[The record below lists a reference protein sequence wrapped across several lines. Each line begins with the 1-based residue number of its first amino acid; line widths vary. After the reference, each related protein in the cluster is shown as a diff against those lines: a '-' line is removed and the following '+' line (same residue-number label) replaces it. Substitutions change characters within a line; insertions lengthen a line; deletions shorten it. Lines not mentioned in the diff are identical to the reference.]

1 MNAKLRIA
9 TFLAPNMLPVYEFLV
24 DAIGRELGSSAELVL
39 GASFDQFGN
48 GEIDAGFICG
58 LPYVQLTR
66 QVPAPVE
73 LLAAPVL
80 RGDRY
85 AGRPIYFSDVIV
97 RRDSPVRTFAD
108 LRGRSW
114 AYNDSDSHS
123 GYNLTRHH
131 LVKMGETHGFFAR
144 VIEAGYHQQ
153 RDTDGRGGRGRR
165 RRDRFAG
172 AGDRASRPLASS
184 RRAPSDRWLS
194 DPRRFNRWSR
204 HGISRSMSKPRCARS
219 CCAWATDRSARNELE
234 RGFIDRFVPV
244 TDADYDDIREML
256 RVRGAR
262 RIPHARIARCGDWT
276 IAARWFL
283 EHLVIA
289 CAGHCPT
296 RRANSVIR
304 ILGGVC
310 LILFSAYRFSPH
322 DRSQLQRLARAR
334 PVRAEP
340 DRAAAHRR
348 RPHRAL
354 QLAAGAR
361 ASPA

>member
-9 TFLAPNMLPVYEFLV
+9 TFLAPNMLPVYEFLA

-123 GYNLTRHH
+123 GYNLTRHY

-144 VIEAGYHQQ
+144 VIEAGYHQHAIRMVAAGEVDAAAIDSQ
-153 RDTDGRGGRGRR
+153 VLAIELRDHSHLTEELRVI
-165 RRDRFAG
+165 G
-172 AGDRASRPLASS
+172 ALGPSTIQPVVAARHLPVDVKAALRSVLLRLGD
-184 RRAPSDRWLS
+184 
-194 DPRRFNRWSR
+194 
-204 HGISRSMSKPRCARS
+204 
-219 CCAWATDRSARNELE
+219 DRSARIELE

-256 RVRGAR
+256 CSAQ
-262 RIPHARIARCGDWT
+262 HAG
-276 IAARWFL
+276 FL
-283 EHLVIA
+283 
-289 CAGHCPT
+289 T
-296 RRANSVIR
+296 
-304 ILGGVC
+304 
-310 LILFSAYRFSPH
+310 
-322 DRSQLQRLARAR
+322 LA
-334 PVRAEP
+334 
-340 DRAAAHRR
+340 
-348 RPHRAL
+348 
-354 QLAAGAR
+354 
-361 ASPA
+361 